1 MRISSLEC
9 AFVRSHSIQTCVENL
24 WKGREKSVAS
34 ETAVV
39 AEFQNFCHNLG
50 VLRVHVGS
58 NNPIKAQAVK
68 NVFERAL
75 GPTEVR
81 LVSVESG
88 VPLQPFDDDTAKG
101 ACERARKALLDA
113 DFGVGIEAGLIW
125 HKELK
130 LYFDVQF
137 CAIVSQDGKLTVGHG
152 SGFVYPPQ
160 VIEQVRAGR
169 AVGDVM
175 SALTGIEKIGH
186 KTGAIGYLSK
196 NLLTREQLT
205 EQAVLMALIP
215 RLRPELYEP

>member
-1 MRISSLEC
+1 MM
-9 AFVRSHSIQTCVENL
+9 
-24 WKGREKSVAS
+24 
-34 ETAVV
+34 
-39 AEFQNFCHNLG
+39 
-50 VLRVHVGS
+50 RVHVGS

-68 NVFERAL
+68 NVFERAF

-81 LVSVESG
+81 LISVESG
-88 VPLQPFDDDTAKG
+88 VPTQPFGDDTARG

-125 HKELK
+125 HHELQ

-137 CAIVSQDGKLTVGHG
+137 CAIISRDGKLTIGHG
-152 SGFVYPPQ
+152 SGFVYPPK
-160 VIEQVRAGR
+160 VIAEVLAGR
-169 AVGDVM
+169 PVGEVM
-175 SALTGIEKIGH
+175 SELTGIERLGH
-186 KTGAIGYLSK
+186 KMGAIGYLSK

>member
-1 MRISSLEC
+1 
-9 AFVRSHSIQTCVENL
+9 
-24 WKGREKSVAS
+24 
-34 ETAVV
+34 
-39 AEFQNFCHNLG
+39 

-68 NVFERAL
+68 NVFERAF

-88 VPLQPFDDDTAKG
+88 VPVQPFNDDTARG
-101 ACERARKALLDA
+101 ACERAKKALLDA

-125 HKELK
+125 HKALK

-137 CAIVSQDGKLTVGHG
+137 CAVVSRDGKLTIGHG
-152 SGFVYPPQ
+152 SGFIYPPK
-160 VIEQVRAGR
+160 VIEKVLAGR
-169 AVGDVM
+169 SVGDVM
-175 SALTGIEKIGH
+175 SELAGIEKLGYKI
-186 KTGAIGYLSK
+186 GAIGYLSK
-196 NLLTREQLT
+196 GLLTREELT

>member
-1 MRISSLEC
+1 M
-9 AFVRSHSIQTCVENL
+9 
-24 WKGREKSVAS
+24 
-34 ETAVV
+34 
-39 AEFQNFCHNLG
+39 
-50 VLRVHVGS
+50 LRVHVGS

-81 LVSVESG
+81 LISVESG
-88 VPLQPFDDDTAKG
+88 VPLQPFDDETAKG

-137 CAIVSQDGKLTVGHG
+137 CAIVNQDGRLTVGHG
-152 SGFVYPPQ
+152 AGFVYPPR
-160 VIEQVRAGR
+160 VIEKVLAGR
-169 AVGDVM
+169 PVGEVM
-175 SALTGIEKIGH
+175 SELTGIEKLGH
-186 KTGAIGYLSK
+186 KIGAIGYLSK

-215 RLRPELYEP
+215 RLHPELYEP

>member
-1 MRISSLEC
+1 M
-9 AFVRSHSIQTCVENL
+9 
-24 WKGREKSVAS
+24 
-34 ETAVV
+34 
-39 AEFQNFCHNLG
+39 
-50 VLRVHVGS
+50 
-58 NNPIKAQAVK
+58 K

-81 LVSVESG
+81 LISVESG
-88 VPLQPFDDDTAKG
+88 VPLQPFDDETAKG
-101 ACERARKALLDA
+101 ACERAKKALLNA

-137 CAIVSQDGKLTVGHG
+137 CAIVSQDGKVTVGHG
-152 SGFVYPPQ
+152 AGFVYPPR
-160 VIEQVRAGR
+160 VIERVLAGR
-169 AVGDVM
+169 PVGEVM
-175 SALTGIEKIGH
+175 SELTGIEKLGH
-186 KTGAIGYLSK
+186 KIGAIGYLSK

>member
-1 MRISSLEC
+1 M
-9 AFVRSHSIQTCVENL
+9 
-24 WKGREKSVAS
+24 
-34 ETAVV
+34 
-39 AEFQNFCHNLG
+39 
-50 VLRVHVGS
+50 LRVHVGS
-58 NNPIKAQAVK
+58 NNPLKAQAVK

-101 ACERARKALLDA
+101 ACERAKRALFDA

-137 CAIVSQDGKLTVGHG
+137 CAIISRDDRFTIGHG
-152 SGFVYPPQ
+152 SGFVYPETIIAQ
-160 VIEQVRAGR
+160 VLQGR
-169 AVGDVM
+169 PIGDIM
-175 SALTGIEKIGH
+175 SALTHIEKIGH
-186 KTGAIGYLSK
+186 KGGAIGYLSK

-205 EQAVLMALIP
+205 EQAVLMALLP
-215 RLRPELYEP
+215 RLRPELYYAAS

>member
-1 MRISSLEC
+1 MC
-9 AFVRSHSIQTCVENL
+9 FCVAYRTHPCVKNL
-24 WKGREKSVAS
+24 WKGREKSVGA

-39 AEFQNFCHNLG
+39 ARLWTFCHNLG
-50 VLRVHVGS
+50 VLRVNVGS

-81 LVSVESG
+81 LVPVESG
-88 VPLQPFDDDTAKG
+88 VPVQPFDDETAKG
-101 ACERARKALLDA
+101 ACERARRALLDA

-125 HKELK
+125 HKALQ

-137 CAIVSQDGKLTVGHG
+137 CAIVSRDGKITVGHG
-152 SGFVYPPQ
+152 AGFVYPPK
-160 VIEQVRAGR
+160 VITEVLAGR
-169 AVGDVM
+169 PVGDVM
-175 SALTGIEKIGH
+175 SELTGIEKLGH
-186 KTGAIGYLSK
+186 KIGAIGYLSK
-196 NLLTREQLT
+196 GVLTREQLT

>member
-1 MRISSLEC
+1 M
-9 AFVRSHSIQTCVENL
+9 
-24 WKGREKSVAS
+24 
-34 ETAVV
+34 
-39 AEFQNFCHNLG
+39 
-50 VLRVHVGS
+50 LRVHVGS

-68 NVFERAL
+68 NVFERAF

-88 VPLQPFDDDTAKG
+88 VPVQPFNDDTARG
-101 ACERARKALLDA
+101 ACERAKKALLDA

-137 CAIVSQDGKLTVGHG
+137 CAVVSRDGKLTIGHG
-152 SGFVYPPQ
+152 SGFIYPPK
-160 VIEQVRAGR
+160 VIEKVLAGR
-169 AVGDVM
+169 SVGDVM
-175 SALTGIEKIGH
+175 SELAGIEKLGYKI
-186 KTGAIGYLSK
+186 GAIGYLSK
-196 NLLTREQLT
+196 GLLTREELT